1 MKINAFLTV
10 QDLTEMGFG
19 NRVTIWKKVR
29 NKEFPAPVKFGKS
42 SNCPNHWFKE
52 DIDEYVANLK
62 AIARSKG
69 GVDYGLRKDSTS
81 K

>member
-10 QDLTEMGFG
+10 KDLTEMGFG

-29 NKEFPAPVKFGKS
+29 NNEFPAPIKFGNS
-42 SNCPNHWFKE
+42 STCPNHWLKE

-62 AIARSKG
+62 AISRSKG
-69 GVDYGLRKDSTS
+69 QVNYGLRNRDAS
-81 K
+81 